1 MVNPSLWTLQVV
13 VAEVMLL
20 VNQSDGAR
28 HFRREPHRMTLDL
41 LLEGI

>member
-13 VAEVMLL
+13 VEVTLL
-20 VNQSDGAR
+20 VNQSDGAK
-28 HFRREPHRMTLDL
+28 HFRCEPHRMTIDL